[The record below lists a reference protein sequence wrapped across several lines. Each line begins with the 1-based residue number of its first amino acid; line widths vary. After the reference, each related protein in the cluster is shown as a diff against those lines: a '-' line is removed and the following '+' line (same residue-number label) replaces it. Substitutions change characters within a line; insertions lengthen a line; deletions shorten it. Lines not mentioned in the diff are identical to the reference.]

1 MESDLYRE
9 KICAKININ
18 ILNFAYFL
26 DIFNIREK
34 MANVRKKEYM
44 QEKNLRLK
52 RQLILQSF
60 TPLFALV
67 LIKYFDWNIIPC
79 IILFFRKLFHGD
91 ICVFVRLWKNP
102 VLGTFLISC
111 MCILW
116 IIIGLIALWQF
127 NDVQFSGFVDRGEKI
142 VIEEELTDSG
152 ITFFMTFVLPLLL
165 DDITTFRGFLLFCG
179 TLGLVF
185 ALMWRTNLYY
195 QNPILT
201 ILGYKIYKVYF
212 TTNPKDKYIVICR
225 RELKSEMIV
234 RWKVVSDNVLLMYN
248 KNAEAESRK

>member
-79 IILFFRKLFHGD
+79 IIFF
-91 ICVFVRLWKNP
+91 
-102 VLGTFLISC
+102 LGNYSMEIFTFLLDYGK
-111 MCILW
+111 ILFW
-116 IIIGLIALWQF
+116 VHF
-127 NDVQFSGFVDRGEKI
+127 
-142 VIEEELTDSG
+142 
-152 ITFFMTFVLPLLL
+152 
-165 DDITTFRGFLLFCG
+165 
-179 TLGLVF
+179 
-185 ALMWRTNLYY
+185 
-195 QNPILT
+195 
-201 ILGYKIYKVYF
+201 
-212 TTNPKDKYIVICR
+212 
-225 RELKSEMIV
+225 
-234 RWKVVSDNVLLMYN
+234 
-248 KNAEAESRK
+248 